1 MQEPTSEMLFYD
13 YYSNWINIFEEGAIR
28 DVTLMKYQNSLDWIK
43 KLVPELKLREIT
55 RESSAVTEIPRWQP
69 TC

>member
-1 MQEPTSEMLFYD
+1 MLFYD

>member
-1 MQEPTSEMLFYD
+1 MLFSD
-13 YYSNWINIFEEGAIR
+13 YYSNWISIYKEGAIR
-28 DVTLMKYQNSLDWIK
+28 DVTLRKYQNSLDWIK

>member
-1 MQEPTSEMLFYD
+1 MLFSD
-13 YYSNWINIFEEGAIR
+13 YYSNWISIYKEGAIR
-28 DVTLMKYQNSLDWIK
+28 DITLRKYQNSLDWIK